1 MTRTSRPS
9 GRSRAEIRSEELGR
23 GGNAANFRREAAAP
37 PPRNPYDCNG
47 YHNTP
52 RNERKSHWYSLDGK
66 PCHTVPTKDGGDKRN
81 TTLRDARK
89 LNLLPSV
96 TNIIGILDK
105 PQLTKWKMREVA
117 KAAIAIP
124 GPQGEEPVERF
135 ADRAIE
141 AAMSQVS
148 DAADLG
154 TKIHDAIE
162 NLMRGSAEQPS
173 EEMRPYVKP
182 VLDWMR
188 QVGVKVT
195 HSEIV
200 LVNAVH
206 GFAGRVDALFTWGDG
221 MGKMGILD
229 FKTKKTKEG
238 EKVEAYDEH
247 VLQLAAYAATHYG
260 ATHLQHVVAAN
271 LFISST
277 EPGRLE
283 VVKHDKAK
291 LVAAYEAF
299 SRCVRC
305 GGFARG
311 MTRGRMLR

>member
-1 MTRTSRPS
+1 L
-9 GRSRAEIRSEELGR
+9 A
-23 GGNAANFRREAAAP
+23 
-37 PPRNPYDCNG
+37 
-47 YHNTP
+47 
-52 RNERKSHWYSLDGK
+52 
-66 PCHTVPTKDGGDKRN
+66 
-81 TTLRDARK
+81 
-89 LNLLPSV
+89 LLPSV
-96 TNIIGILDK
+96 TSIIGILDK
-105 PQLTKWKMREVA
+105 PQLTRWKMREVA

-124 GPQGEEPVERF
+124 GPQGDEPVERF

-141 AAMSQVS
+141 AAMSQVGE
-148 DAADLG
+148 AADLG
-154 TKIHDAIE
+154 SRIHAAIE
-162 NLMRGSAEQPS
+162 NLMRGGAEEPS
-173 EEMRPYVKP
+173 EELRPYVKP

-206 GFAGRVDALFTWGDG
+206 GFAGRVDALFTWGDAF
-221 MGKMGILD
+221 GKMGILD

-247 VLQLAAYAATHYG
+247 TLQLAAYAATHYG
-260 ATHLQHVVAAN
+260 AEHLQHVVAAN

-283 VVKHDKAK
+283 VVKHDKGK

-299 SRCVRC
+299 TQMCAVWRFRKGYDPRPDVQMKE
-305 GGFARG
+305 AA
-311 MTRGRMLR
+311 

>member
-1 MTRTSRPS
+1 MAIITKSVMDS
-9 GRSRAEIRSEELGR
+9 
-23 GGNAANFRREAAAP
+23 
-37 PPRNPYDCNG
+37 
-47 YHNTP
+47 
-52 RNERKSHWYSLDGK
+52 SHWYSLDGK
-66 PCHTVPTKDGGDKRN
+66 PVHTQPTKDGDGQRA

-89 LNLLPSV
+89 MMLLPSV
-96 TNIIGILDK
+96 TSIIGILDK
-105 PQLTKWKMREVA
+105 PQLTRWKMREVA

-141 AAMSQVS
+141 AAMSQVGE
-148 DAADLG
+148 AADLG
-154 TKIHDAIE
+154 SRIHAAIE
-162 NLMRGSAEQPS
+162 NLMRGSAEEPS
-173 EEMRPYVKP
+173 EELKPYVKP

-206 GFAGRVDALFTWGDG
+206 GFAGRVDALFTWGDAF
-221 MGKMGILD
+221 GKMGILD

-247 VLQLAAYAATHYG
+247 TLQLAAYAATHYG
-260 ATHLQHVVAAN
+260 AEHLPHVVAAN

-299 SRCVRC
+299 CQMCAVWRFRKGYDPRPDVLKE
-305 GGFARG
+305 AA
-311 MTRGRMLR
+311 

>member
-1 MTRTSRPS
+1 MAIITKPT
-9 GRSRAEIRSEELGR
+9 LGS
-23 GGNAANFRREAAAP
+23 
-37 PPRNPYDCNG
+37 
-47 YHNTP
+47 
-52 RNERKSHWYSLDGK
+52 SHWYSLDGK
-66 PCHTVPTKDGGDKRN
+66 PCHTVPNKDGDGTRT

-96 TNIIGILDK
+96 TTIIGILDK
-105 PQLTKWKMREVA
+105 PQLTKWKMREAA

-124 GPQGEEPVERF
+124 GPQGEEPLERF

-141 AAMSQVS
+141 HAMSQVGE
-148 DAADLG
+148 AADLG
-154 TKIHDAIE
+154 TKIHNAIE
-162 NLMRGSAEQPS
+162 NLMRGSAEEPS
-173 EEMRPYVKP
+173 KEMQPYVKP
-182 VLDWMR
+182 VLEWMR
-188 QVGVKVT
+188 SVGVKVT

-221 MGKMGILD
+221 FGKMGILD

-247 VLQLAAYAATHYG
+247 LLQLAAYAATHYG
-260 ATHLQHVVAAN
+260 AGQLQHVVAAN

-283 VVKHDKAK
+283 VVKHDKERM
-291 LVAAYEAF
+291 VAAYEAF
-299 SRCVRC
+299 TQMCAIWRFRK
-305 GGFARG
+305 GYDPRPQTEMKEAA
-311 MTRGRMLR
+311 

>member
-1 MTRTSRPS
+1 MAIITKSVFDS
-9 GRSRAEIRSEELGR
+9 
-23 GGNAANFRREAAAP
+23 
-37 PPRNPYDCNG
+37 
-47 YHNTP
+47 
-52 RNERKSHWYSLDGK
+52 SHWYSLDGK
-66 PCHTVPTKDGGDKRN
+66 PVHTQPTKDGEGQRA

-89 LNLLPSV
+89 MMLLPSV
-96 TNIIGILDK
+96 TSIIGILDK
-105 PQLTKWKMREVA
+105 PQLTRWKMREVA

-141 AAMSQVS
+141 AAMSQVGE
-148 DAADLG
+148 AADLG
-154 TKIHDAIE
+154 SRIHTAIE
-162 NLMRGSAEQPS
+162 NLMRGGAEEPS
-173 EEMRPYVKP
+173 EELRPYVKP

-221 MGKMGILD
+221 FGKLGILD

-247 VLQLAAYAATHYG
+247 TLQLAAYAATHYG
-260 ATHLQHVVAAN
+260 AEHLQHVVAAN

-283 VVKHDKAK
+283 VVKHDKEK
-291 LVAAYEAF
+291 MVAAYEAF
-299 SRCVRC
+299 CQMCAVWRFRK
-305 GGFARG
+305 GYDPRPETQMKEAA
-311 MTRGRMLR
+311 

>member
-1 MTRTSRPS
+1 
-9 GRSRAEIRSEELGR
+9 
-23 GGNAANFRREAAAP
+23 
-37 PPRNPYDCNG
+37 
-47 YHNTP
+47 
-52 RNERKSHWYSLDGK
+52 
-66 PCHTVPTKDGGDKRN
+66 
-81 TTLRDARK
+81 
-89 LNLLPSV
+89 
-96 TNIIGILDK
+96 
-105 PQLTKWKMREVA
+105 MREVA

-141 AAMSQVS
+141 AAMSQVGE
-148 DAADLG
+148 AADLG
-154 TKIHDAIE
+154 SRIHAAIE
-162 NLMRGSAEQPS
+162 NLMRGSAEEPS
-173 EEMRPYVKP
+173 EELRPYVKP

-206 GFAGRVDALFTWGDG
+206 GFAGRVDALFTWGDAF
-221 MGKMGILD
+221 GKMGILD

-247 VLQLAAYAATHYG
+247 TLQLAAYAATHYG
-260 ATHLQHVVAAN
+260 AGQLQHVVAAN

-299 SRCVRC
+299 CQMCAIWRFRK
-305 GGFARG
+305 GYDPRPETQMKEAA
-311 MTRGRMLR
+311 

>member
-1 MTRTSRPS
+1 MAIITKSVMDS
-9 GRSRAEIRSEELGR
+9 
-23 GGNAANFRREAAAP
+23 
-37 PPRNPYDCNG
+37 
-47 YHNTP
+47 
-52 RNERKSHWYSLDGK
+52 SHWYSLDGK
-66 PCHTVPTKDGGDKRN
+66 PVHTQPTKDGDGQRA

-89 LNLLPSV
+89 MMLLPSV
-96 TNIIGILDK
+96 TSIIGILDK
-105 PQLTKWKMREVA
+105 PQLTRWKMREVA

-141 AAMSQVS
+141 AAMSQVGE
-148 DAADLG
+148 AADLG
-154 TKIHDAIE
+154 SRIHAAIE
-162 NLMRGSAEQPS
+162 NLMRGSAEEPS
-173 EEMRPYVKP
+173 EELKPYVKP

-221 MGKMGILD
+221 FGKLGILD

-247 VLQLAAYAATHYG
+247 TLQLAAYAATHYG
-260 ATHLQHVVAAN
+260 AEHLQHVVAAN

-299 SRCVRC
+299 CQMCAVWRFRKGYDPRPDVLKE
-305 GGFARG
+305 AA
-311 MTRGRMLR
+311 

>member
-1 MTRTSRPS
+1 MAIITRP
-9 GRSRAEIRSEELGR
+9 AL
-23 GGNAANFRREAAAP
+23 
-37 PPRNPYDCNG
+37 NG
-47 YHNTP
+47 
-52 RNERKSHWYSLDGK
+52 SHWYSLDGK
-66 PCHTVPTKDGGDKRN
+66 PCHTIRTKDGKSERN
-81 TTLRDARK
+81 TTLRDART

-148 DAADLG
+148 EAADLG
-154 TKIHDAIE
+154 TKIHNAIE
-162 NLMRGSAEQPS
+162 NLMRGSAEEPS
-173 EEMRPYVKP
+173 VEMQPYVKP

-188 QVGVKVT
+188 KVGVKVT

-206 GFAGRVDALFTWGDG
+206 GFAGRVDALFTWGDSF
-221 MGKMGILD
+221 GKMGILD
-229 FKTKKTKEG
+229 FKTKKTKPD

-260 ATHLQHVVAAN
+260 AEHLQHVVAAN

-283 VVKHDKAK
+283 VVKHDKAR
-291 LVAAYEAF
+291 LVEAYEAF
-299 SRCVRC
+299 CQMCAIWRFRK
-305 GGFARG
+305 GYDPRPDAQ
-311 MTRGRMLR
+311 MKEAA

>member
-1 MTRTSRPS
+1 MAIITKSVMDS
-9 GRSRAEIRSEELGR
+9 
-23 GGNAANFRREAAAP
+23 
-37 PPRNPYDCNG
+37 
-47 YHNTP
+47 
-52 RNERKSHWYSLDGK
+52 SHWYSLDGK
-66 PCHTVPTKDGGDKRN
+66 PVHTQPTKDGEGQRA

-89 LNLLPSV
+89 LALLPSV
-96 TNIIGILDK
+96 TSIIGILDK
-105 PQLTKWKMREVA
+105 PQLTRWKMREVA

-124 GPQGEEPVERF
+124 RPQGDEPVERF

-141 AAMSQVS
+141 AAMSQVGE
-148 DAADLG
+148 AADLG
-154 TKIHDAIE
+154 SRIHAAIE
-162 NLMRGSAEQPS
+162 NLMRGGAEEPS
-173 EEMRPYVKP
+173 EELRPYVKP
-182 VLDWMR
+182 VLEWMR

-206 GFAGRVDALFTWGDG
+206 GFAGRVDALFTWGDAF
-221 MGKMGILD
+221 GKMGILD

-247 VLQLAAYAATHYG
+247 TLQLAAYAATHYG
-260 ATHLQHVVAAN
+260 PEHLQHVVAAN

-299 SRCVRC
+299 TQMCAVWRFRKGYDPRPDVQMKE
-305 GGFARG
+305 AA
-311 MTRGRMLR
+311 

>member
-1 MTRTSRPS
+1 MAIITKP
-9 GRSRAEIRSEELGR
+9 ALGS
-23 GGNAANFRREAAAP
+23 
-37 PPRNPYDCNG
+37 
-47 YHNTP
+47 
-52 RNERKSHWYSLDGK
+52 SHWYSLDGK
-66 PCHTVPTKDGGDKRN
+66 PCHTVPNKDGDGTRT

-96 TNIIGILDK
+96 TTIIGILDK
-105 PQLTKWKMREVA
+105 PQLTKWKMREAA

-124 GPQGEEPVERF
+124 GPQGEEPLERF

-141 AAMSQVS
+141 HAMSQVGE
-148 DAADLG
+148 AADLG
-154 TKIHDAIE
+154 TKIHNAIE
-162 NLMRGSAEQPS
+162 NLMRGSAEESS
-173 EEMRPYVKP
+173 EEMRPFVKP
-182 VLDWMR
+182 VLEWMR
-188 QVGVKVT
+188 SVGVKVT

-221 MGKMGILD
+221 FGKMGILD

-247 VLQLAAYAATHYG
+247 LLQLAAYAATHFG
-260 ATHLQHVVAAN
+260 AGQLQHVVAAN

-283 VVKHDKAK
+283 VVKHDKEK
-291 LVAAYEAF
+291 MVAAYEAF
-299 SRCVRC
+299 TQMCAIWRFRK
-305 GGFARG
+305 GYDPRPQAE
-311 MTRGRMLR
+311 MKEAA

>member
-1 MTRTSRPS
+1 MAIITKPT
-9 GRSRAEIRSEELGR
+9 LGS
-23 GGNAANFRREAAAP
+23 
-37 PPRNPYDCNG
+37 
-47 YHNTP
+47 
-52 RNERKSHWYSLDGK
+52 SHWYSLDGK
-66 PCHTVPTKDGGDKRN
+66 PCHTVPNKDGDGTRT

-96 TNIIGILDK
+96 TTIIGILDK
-105 PQLTKWKMREVA
+105 PQLTKWKMREAA

-124 GPQGEEPVERF
+124 GPQGEEPLERF

-141 AAMSQVS
+141 YAMSQVGE
-148 DAADLG
+148 AADLG
-154 TKIHDAIE
+154 TKIHNAIE
-162 NLMRGSAEQPS
+162 NLMRGSAEEPS
-173 EEMRPYVKP
+173 EEMRPFVKP
-182 VLDWMR
+182 VLEWMKS
-188 QVGVKVT
+188 VGVKVT

-221 MGKMGILD
+221 FGKMGILD

-247 VLQLAAYAATHYG
+247 LLQLAAYAATHYG
-260 ATHLQHVVAAN
+260 AEHLQHIVAAN

-283 VVKHDKAK
+283 VVKHDKEK
-291 LVAAYEAF
+291 MVAAYEAF
-299 SRCVRC
+299 TQMCAIWRFRKGYDPRQDVKIKE
-305 GGFARG
+305 AA
-311 MTRGRMLR
+311 

>member
-1 MTRTSRPS
+1 MAIITKSVMDS
-9 GRSRAEIRSEELGR
+9 
-23 GGNAANFRREAAAP
+23 
-37 PPRNPYDCNG
+37 
-47 YHNTP
+47 
-52 RNERKSHWYSLDGK
+52 SHWYSLDGK
-66 PCHTVPTKDGGDKRN
+66 PVHTQPTKDGEGQRA

-89 LNLLPSV
+89 LALLPSV
-96 TNIIGILDK
+96 TSIIGILDK
-105 PQLTKWKMREVA
+105 PQLTRWKMREVA

-124 GPQGEEPVERF
+124 GPQGDEPVERF

-141 AAMSQVS
+141 AAMSQVGE
-148 DAADLG
+148 AADLG
-154 TKIHDAIE
+154 SRIHAAIE
-162 NLMRGSAEQPS
+162 NLMRGGAEEPS
-173 EEMRPYVKP
+173 EELKPYVKP
-182 VLDWMR
+182 VLEWMR

-206 GFAGRVDALFTWGDG
+206 GFAGRVDALFTWGDAF
-221 MGKMGILD
+221 GKMGILD

-247 VLQLAAYAATHYG
+247 TLQLAAYAATHYG
-260 ATHLQHVVAAN
+260 PEHLQHVVAAN

-283 VVKHDKAK
+283 VVKHDKEK

-299 SRCVRC
+299 TQMCAVWRFRKGYDPRPDVLKE
-305 GGFARG
+305 AA
-311 MTRGRMLR
+311 

>member
-1 MTRTSRPS
+1 MS
-9 GRSRAEIRSEELGR
+9 G
-23 GGNAANFRREAAAP
+23 
-37 PPRNPYDCNG
+37 
-47 YHNTP
+47 
-52 RNERKSHWYSLDGK
+52 SHWYSLDGK
-66 PCHTVPTKDGGDKRN
+66 PCHTVPTKDGGDTRN

-96 TNIIGILDK
+96 TNIIDILDK

-117 KAAIAIP
+117 KAAIVIP

-141 AAMSQVS
+141 HAMSQVTQ
-148 DAADLG
+148 AADLG
-154 TKIHDAIE
+154 TKIHNAIE
-162 NLMRGSAEQPS
+162 NLMRGSAEEPS
-173 EEMRPYVKP
+173 EEMRPFVKP
-182 VLDWMR
+182 VLEWMR
-188 QVGVKVT
+188 SVGVKVT

-221 MGKMGILD
+221 FGKMGICD
-229 FKTKKTKEG
+229 FKTKKTKPD

-247 VLQLAAYAATHYG
+247 LLQLAAYAATHYG
-260 ATHLQHVVAAN
+260 PQHLKHVVAAN

-283 VVKHDKAK
+283 VVKHDKEK
-291 LVAAYEAF
+291 MVAAYEAF
-299 SRCVRC
+299 CQMCAVWRFRK
-305 GGFARG
+305 GYDPRPQTEMKEAA
-311 MTRGRMLR
+311 

>member
-1 MTRTSRPS
+1 MAIITKSVMDS
-9 GRSRAEIRSEELGR
+9 
-23 GGNAANFRREAAAP
+23 
-37 PPRNPYDCNG
+37 
-47 YHNTP
+47 
-52 RNERKSHWYSLDGK
+52 SHWYSLDGK
-66 PCHTVPTKDGGDKRN
+66 PVHTQPTKDGEGQRA

-89 LNLLPSV
+89 LALLPSV
-96 TNIIGILDK
+96 TSIIGILDK
-105 PQLTKWKMREVA
+105 PQLTRWKMREVA

-141 AAMSQVS
+141 AAMSQVGE
-148 DAADLG
+148 AADLG
-154 TKIHDAIE
+154 SRIHAAIE
-162 NLMRGSAEQPS
+162 NLMRGSAEEPS
-173 EEMRPYVKP
+173 EELKPYVKP

-195 HSEIV
+195 NSEIV

-221 MGKMGILD
+221 FGKLGILD

-247 VLQLAAYAATHYG
+247 TLQLAAYAATHYG
-260 ATHLQHVVAAN
+260 AEHLQHVVAAN

-299 SRCVRC
+299 TQMCAVWRFRKGYDPRPDVQMKEV
-305 GGFARG
+305 A
-311 MTRGRMLR
+311 

>member
-1 MTRTSRPS
+1 MAIITRPALS
-9 GRSRAEIRSEELGR
+9 G
-23 GGNAANFRREAAAP
+23 
-37 PPRNPYDCNG
+37 
-47 YHNTP
+47 
-52 RNERKSHWYSLDGK
+52 SHWYSLDGK
-66 PCHTVPTKDGGDKRN
+66 PCHTVPTKDGGDTRN

-154 TKIHDAIE
+154 TKIHNAIE
-162 NLMRGSAEQPS
+162 NLMRGSAEEPS
-173 EEMRPYVKP
+173 AEMQPYVKP

-188 QVGVKVT
+188 KVGVKVT

-200 LVNAVH
+200 LVNVVH

-221 MGKMGILD
+221 FGKMGILD

-247 VLQLAAYAATHYG
+247 TLQLAAYAATHYG
-260 ATHLQHVVAAN
+260 AEHLQHVVAAN

-283 VVKHDKAK
+283 VVKHDKEK

-299 SRCVRC
+299 TQMCAVWRFRKGYDPRPDVQMKE
-305 GGFARG
+305 AA
-311 MTRGRMLR
+311 

>member
-1 MTRTSRPS
+1 MAIITKP
-9 GRSRAEIRSEELGR
+9 ALGS
-23 GGNAANFRREAAAP
+23 
-37 PPRNPYDCNG
+37 
-47 YHNTP
+47 
-52 RNERKSHWYSLDGK
+52 SHWYSLDGK
-66 PCHTVPTKDGGDKRN
+66 PCHTVPNKDGDGTRT

-96 TNIIGILDK
+96 TTIIGILDK
-105 PQLTKWKMREVA
+105 PQLTKWKMREAA

-124 GPQGEEPVERF
+124 GPQGEEPLDRF

-141 AAMSQVS
+141 HAMSQVGE
-148 DAADLG
+148 AADLG
-154 TKIHDAIE
+154 TKIHNAIE
-162 NLMRGSAEQPS
+162 NLMRGSAEEPS
-173 EEMRPYVKP
+173 EELRPYVKP

-221 MGKMGILD
+221 FGKLGILD

-247 VLQLAAYAATHYG
+247 LLQLAAYAATHYG
-260 ATHLQHVVAAN
+260 AGQLQHVVAAN

-283 VVKHDKAK
+283 VVKHDKEK
-291 LVAAYEAF
+291 MVAAYEAF
-299 SRCVRC
+299 TQMCAVWRFRK
-305 GGFARG
+305 GYDPRPETQMKEAA
-311 MTRGRMLR
+311 

>member
-1 MTRTSRPS
+1 MAIITKSVMDS
-9 GRSRAEIRSEELGR
+9 
-23 GGNAANFRREAAAP
+23 
-37 PPRNPYDCNG
+37 
-47 YHNTP
+47 
-52 RNERKSHWYSLDGK
+52 SHWYSLEGK
-66 PCHTVPTKDGGDKRN
+66 PVHTQPTKDGEGQRA

-89 LNLLPSV
+89 MMLLPSV
-96 TNIIGILDK
+96 TSIIGILDK
-105 PQLTKWKMREVA
+105 PQLTRWKMREVA

-124 GPQGEEPVERF
+124 GPQGDEPVERF

-141 AAMSQVS
+141 AAMSQVGE
-148 DAADLG
+148 AADLG
-154 TKIHDAIE
+154 SRIHAAIE
-162 NLMRGSAEQPS
+162 NLMRGSAEEPS
-173 EEMRPYVKP
+173 EELKPYVKP

-221 MGKMGILD
+221 FGKLGILD

-247 VLQLAAYAATHYG
+247 TLQLAAYAATHYG
-260 ATHLQHVVAAN
+260 AEHLQHVVAAN

-299 SRCVRC
+299 TQMCAVWRFRK
-305 GGFARG
+305 GYDPRPDLLKEAA
-311 MTRGRMLR
+311 

>member
-1 MTRTSRPS
+1 MAIITKSVMDS
-9 GRSRAEIRSEELGR
+9 
-23 GGNAANFRREAAAP
+23 
-37 PPRNPYDCNG
+37 
-47 YHNTP
+47 
-52 RNERKSHWYSLDGK
+52 SHWYSLDGK
-66 PCHTVPTKDGGDKRN
+66 PVHTQPTKDGEGQRA

-89 LNLLPSV
+89 MMLLPSV
-96 TNIIGILDK
+96 TSIIGILDK
-105 PQLTKWKMREVA
+105 PQLTRWKMREVA

-124 GPQGEEPVERF
+124 GPQGDEPVERF

-141 AAMSQVS
+141 AAMSQVGE
-148 DAADLG
+148 AADLG
-154 TKIHDAIE
+154 SRIHAAIE
-162 NLMRGSAEQPS
+162 NLMRGSAEEPS
-173 EEMRPYVKP
+173 EELKPYVKP
-182 VLDWMR
+182 VLEWMR
-188 QVGVKVT
+188 SVGVKVT

-221 MGKMGILD
+221 FGKLGILD

-247 VLQLAAYAATHYG
+247 TLQLAAYAATHYG
-260 ATHLQHVVAAN
+260 AEHLQHVVAAN

-283 VVKHDKAK
+283 VVKHDKSK

-299 SRCVRC
+299 CQMCAVWRFRKGYDPRPDVLKE
-305 GGFARG
+305 AA
-311 MTRGRMLR
+311 

>member
-1 MTRTSRPS
+1 MAIITKSVMDS
-9 GRSRAEIRSEELGR
+9 
-23 GGNAANFRREAAAP
+23 
-37 PPRNPYDCNG
+37 
-47 YHNTP
+47 
-52 RNERKSHWYSLDGK
+52 SHWYSLDGK
-66 PCHTVPTKDGGDKRN
+66 PVHTQPTKDGEGQRA

-89 LNLLPSV
+89 LALLPSV
-96 TNIIGILDK
+96 TSIIGILDK
-105 PQLTKWKMREVA
+105 PQLTRWKMREVA

-124 GPQGEEPVERF
+124 GPQGDEPVERF

-141 AAMSQVS
+141 AAMSQVGE
-148 DAADLG
+148 AADLG
-154 TKIHDAIE
+154 SRIHAAIE
-162 NLMRGSAEQPS
+162 NLMRGGAEEPS
-173 EEMRPYVKP
+173 EELRPYVKP

-221 MGKMGILD
+221 FGKMGILD

-247 VLQLAAYAATHYG
+247 TLQLAAYAATHYG
-260 ATHLQHVVAAN
+260 PEHLQHVVAAN

-283 VVKHDKAK
+283 VVKHDKGK

-299 SRCVRC
+299 CQMCAVWRFRKGYDPRPDVQMKE
-305 GGFARG
+305 AA
-311 MTRGRMLR
+311 

>member
-1 MTRTSRPS
+1 MAIITKSVMDS
-9 GRSRAEIRSEELGR
+9 
-23 GGNAANFRREAAAP
+23 
-37 PPRNPYDCNG
+37 
-47 YHNTP
+47 
-52 RNERKSHWYSLDGK
+52 SHWYSLDGK
-66 PCHTVPTKDGGDKRN
+66 PVHTQPTKDGEGQRA

-89 LNLLPSV
+89 MMLLPSV
-96 TNIIGILDK
+96 TSIIGILDK
-105 PQLTKWKMREVA
+105 PQLTRWKMREVA

-124 GPQGEEPVERF
+124 GPQGDEPVERF
-135 ADRAIE
+135 ADRAIQ
-141 AAMSQVS
+141 AAMSQVGE
-148 DAADLG
+148 AADLG
-154 TKIHDAIE
+154 SRIHAAIE
-162 NLMRGSAEQPS
+162 NLMRGGAEEPS
-173 EEMRPYVKP
+173 EELRPYVKP

-221 MGKMGILD
+221 FGKMGILD

-247 VLQLAAYAATHYG
+247 TLQLAAYAATHYSPE
-260 ATHLQHVVAAN
+260 HLQHVVAAN

-283 VVKHDKAK
+283 VVKHDKGK

-299 SRCVRC
+299 CQMCAVWRFRKGYDPRPDVLKE
-305 GGFARG
+305 AA
-311 MTRGRMLR
+311 

>member
-1 MTRTSRPS
+1 MAIITKSVMDS
-9 GRSRAEIRSEELGR
+9 
-23 GGNAANFRREAAAP
+23 
-37 PPRNPYDCNG
+37 
-47 YHNTP
+47 
-52 RNERKSHWYSLDGK
+52 SHWYSLDGK
-66 PCHTVPTKDGGDKRN
+66 PVHTQPTKDGEGQRA

-89 LNLLPSV
+89 LALLPSV
-96 TNIIGILDK
+96 TSIIGILDK
-105 PQLTKWKMREVA
+105 PQLTRWKMREVA

-124 GPQGEEPVERF
+124 GPQGDEPVERF

-141 AAMSQVS
+141 AAMSQVGE
-148 DAADLG
+148 AADLG
-154 TKIHDAIE
+154 SRIHAAIE
-162 NLMRGSAEQPS
+162 NLMRGSAEEPS
-173 EEMRPYVKP
+173 EELKPYVKP

-221 MGKMGILD
+221 FGKMGILD
-229 FKTKKTKEG
+229 FKTKKTKPE

-247 VLQLAAYAATHYG
+247 TLQLAAYAATNYG
-260 ATHLQHVVAAN
+260 AEHLQHVVAAN

-299 SRCVRC
+299 TQMCAVWRFRK
-305 GGFARG
+305 GYDPRPDTQMKEAA
-311 MTRGRMLR
+311 

>member
-1 MTRTSRPS
+1 MAIITKP
-9 GRSRAEIRSEELGR
+9 ALGS
-23 GGNAANFRREAAAP
+23 
-37 PPRNPYDCNG
+37 
-47 YHNTP
+47 
-52 RNERKSHWYSLDGK
+52 SHWYSLDGK
-66 PCHTVPTKDGGDKRN
+66 PCHTVPNKDGDGTRT

-96 TNIIGILDK
+96 TTIIGILDK
-105 PQLTKWKMREVA
+105 PQLTKWKMREAA

-124 GPQGEEPVERF
+124 GPQGEEPLDRF

-141 AAMSQVS
+141 HAMSQVGE
-148 DAADLG
+148 AADLG
-154 TKIHDAIE
+154 TKIHNAIE
-162 NLMRGSAEQPS
+162 NLMRGSAEEPS
-173 EEMRPYVKP
+173 EELRPYVKP

-206 GFAGRVDALFTWGDG
+206 GFAGRVDALFTWGDAF
-221 MGKMGILD
+221 GKLGILD

-247 VLQLAAYAATHYG
+247 LLQLAAYAATHYG
-260 ATHLQHVVAAN
+260 AGQLQHVVAAN

-283 VVKHDKAK
+283 VVKHDKEK
-291 LVAAYEAF
+291 MVAAYEAF
-299 SRCVRC
+299 TQMCAVWRFRK
-305 GGFARG
+305 GYDPRPETQMKEAA
-311 MTRGRMLR
+311 

>member
-1 MTRTSRPS
+1 MS
-9 GRSRAEIRSEELGR
+9 G
-23 GGNAANFRREAAAP
+23 
-37 PPRNPYDCNG
+37 
-47 YHNTP
+47 
-52 RNERKSHWYSLDGK
+52 SHWYSLDGK
-66 PCHTVPTKDGGDKRN
+66 PCHTIKTKDGKSERN
-81 TTLRDARK
+81 TTLRDARA

-154 TKIHDAIE
+154 TKIHNAIE
-162 NLMRGSAEQPS
+162 NLMRGSAEEPS

-182 VLDWMR
+182 VLDWMKK
-188 QVGVKVT
+188 VGVKVT

-206 GFAGRVDALFTWGDG
+206 GFAGRVDALFTWDDG
-221 MGKMGILD
+221 FGKMGILD
-229 FKTKKTKEG
+229 FKTKKTKPD

-260 ATHLQHVVAAN
+260 AEHLQHVVAAN

-277 EPGRLE
+277 EPGRLD

-299 SRCVRC
+299 TQMCAIWRFRKGYDPRPDVQMKE
-305 GGFARG
+305 AA
-311 MTRGRMLR
+311 

>member
-1 MTRTSRPS
+1 MAIITKSVMDS
-9 GRSRAEIRSEELGR
+9 
-23 GGNAANFRREAAAP
+23 
-37 PPRNPYDCNG
+37 
-47 YHNTP
+47 
-52 RNERKSHWYSLDGK
+52 SHWYSLDGK
-66 PCHTVPTKDGGDKRN
+66 PVHTQPTKDGEGQRA

-89 LNLLPSV
+89 MMLLPSV
-96 TNIIGILDK
+96 TSIIGILDK
-105 PQLTKWKMREVA
+105 PQLTRWKMREVA

-124 GPQGEEPVERF
+124 GPQGDEPVERF

-141 AAMSQVS
+141 AAMSQVGE
-148 DAADLG
+148 AADLG
-154 TKIHDAIE
+154 SRIHAAIE
-162 NLMRGSAEQPS
+162 NLMRGGAEEPS
-173 EEMRPYVKP
+173 EELRPYVKP

-206 GFAGRVDALFTWGDG
+206 GFAGRVDALFTWGDAF
-221 MGKMGILD
+221 GKMGILD

-247 VLQLAAYAATHYG
+247 TLQLAAYAATHYG
-260 ATHLQHVVAAN
+260 AEHLQHVVAAN

-299 SRCVRC
+299 CQMCAVWRFRK
-305 GGFARG
+305 GYDPRPDAQ
-311 MTRGRMLR
+311 MKEAA

>member
-1 MTRTSRPS
+1 MAIITKSVFDS
-9 GRSRAEIRSEELGR
+9 
-23 GGNAANFRREAAAP
+23 
-37 PPRNPYDCNG
+37 
-47 YHNTP
+47 
-52 RNERKSHWYSLDGK
+52 SHWYSLDGK
-66 PCHTVPTKDGGDKRN
+66 PVHTQPTKDGEGQRA

-89 LNLLPSV
+89 LALLPSV
-96 TNIIGILDK
+96 TSIISILDK
-105 PQLTKWKMREVA
+105 PQLTRWKMREVA

-141 AAMSQVS
+141 AAMSQVGE
-148 DAADLG
+148 AADLG
-154 TKIHDAIE
+154 SRIHAAIE
-162 NLMRGSAEQPS
+162 NLMRGSAEEPS
-173 EEMRPYVKP
+173 EELRPYVKP

-221 MGKMGILD
+221 FGKMGILD

-247 VLQLAAYAATHYG
+247 TLQLAAYAATHYG
-260 ATHLQHVVAAN
+260 PEHLQHVVAAN

-299 SRCVRC
+299 TQMCAVWRFRK
-305 GGFARG
+305 GYDPRPETQMKEAA
-311 MTRGRMLR
+311 